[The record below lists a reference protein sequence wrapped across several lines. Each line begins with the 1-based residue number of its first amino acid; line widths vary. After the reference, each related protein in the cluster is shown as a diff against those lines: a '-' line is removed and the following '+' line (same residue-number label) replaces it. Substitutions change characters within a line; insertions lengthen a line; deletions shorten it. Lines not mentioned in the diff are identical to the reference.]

1 MEIKYSTLLRVLVEV
16 MLIMKLGFVKL
27 LGSWIPMF
35 SYAYDTYPEC
45 ILYLI
50 MTIICVLFA
59 LGISKERVGVY
70 LRFELGVVLVIVIA
84 GIIHGLKW
92 NNMELM
98 AAVSTA
104 MPFVYLFLAY
114 PIYILLKREYWT
126 IDKMFDFLLFWGTM
140 AYMLK
145 IINCASWYFNGQVV
159 WGNLISNAN
168 WILNGS
174 LRINPPCM
182 GLLIIPISYYMF
194 INQNEKKKRKK
205 YLLPIIVALVYSAV
219 VHQARS
225 ILLYQIITLVAM
237 SVFGRVSSKKKFIRY
252 CILIIA
258 AILVINTSFFDS
270 FVNSFSPDNSVSGQ
284 STVARINAIVLFASK
299 YASHPFWGMGFL
311 SDADKTVGAISSGMG
326 HLDDIGMLGVFFML
340 GIPLFLLAIL
350 IVGRSL
356 YVSYKTRKKYYNF
369 SLLLF
374 GMSMI
379 LLVTGINISWFNGI
393 YAFAIPFY
401 LGIVEYIKR
410 NTNYTFIDYEN
421 NYNELI

>member
-126 IDKMFDFLLFWGTM
+126 IDKMFDFLLF
-140 AYMLK
+140 
-145 IINCASWYFNGQVV
+145 C
-159 WGNLISNAN
+159 
-168 WILNGS
+168 
-174 LRINPPCM
+174 
-182 GLLIIPISYYMF
+182 
-194 INQNEKKKRKK
+194 
-205 YLLPIIVALVYSAV
+205 
-219 VHQARS
+219 
-225 ILLYQIITLVAM
+225 
-237 SVFGRVSSKKKFIRY
+237 
-252 CILIIA
+252 
-258 AILVINTSFFDS
+258 
-270 FVNSFSPDNSVSGQ
+270 
-284 STVARINAIVLFASK
+284 
-299 YASHPFWGMGFL
+299 
-311 SDADKTVGAISSGMG
+311 
-326 HLDDIGMLGVFFML
+326 
-340 GIPLFLLAIL
+340 
-350 IVGRSL
+350 
-356 YVSYKTRKKYYNF
+356 
-369 SLLLF
+369 
-374 GMSMI
+374 
-379 LLVTGINISWFNGI
+379 
-393 YAFAIPFY
+393 
-401 LGIVEYIKR
+401 
-410 NTNYTFIDYEN
+410 
-421 NYNELI
+421 

>member
-104 MPFVYLFLAY
+104 MPFVYLFLAF

-326 HLDDIGMLGVFFML
+326 HLDDIGMLGGFFML

-356 YVSYKTRKKYYNF
+356 YVSYKTRKKYYIF
-369 SLLLF
+369 
-374 GMSMI
+374 
-379 LLVTGINISWFNGI
+379 WR
-393 YAFAIPFY
+393 
-401 LGIVEYIKR
+401 KR
-410 NTNYTFIDYEN
+410 FI
-421 NYNELI
+421 